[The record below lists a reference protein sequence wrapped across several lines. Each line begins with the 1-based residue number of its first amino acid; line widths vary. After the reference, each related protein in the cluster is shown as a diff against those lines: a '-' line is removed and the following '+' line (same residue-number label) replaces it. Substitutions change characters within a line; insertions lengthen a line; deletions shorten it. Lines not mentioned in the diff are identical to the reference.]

1 MSSDAKIYFNK
12 IIRDIAKEEQS
23 MLLYEDKVLN
33 VPLWR
38 IFRFAFLKRY
48 LSNNY
53 GFATNSLY
61 TKKAN
66 KSKLLMSFLKSFISF
81 FKIIFLRKKFKILI
95 FAFPRLQKS
104 NDVYFDKFTDPII
117 QLMEEKEKYTIFQ
130 RHLSGNHLEPR
141 VNSDKVVKTD
151 FIEVLSKL
159 FGLVLLPVIM
169 LLNYFVLKRLYRK
182 VKGRFELCSKD
193 FIRMAIGLGEFY
205 VSYCIYSFVVKVMG
219 IKSVFLVDR
228 EIYYPVIAACKR
240 NKVKIYELQHGVTHS
255 WTLLY
260 SGKYD
265 ENIDPD
271 YFLTFGEN
279 WIGKQFGL
287 PIEKLRN
294 IGWAYSEIMKI
305 NLSETLDEKTILV
318 VSEPSYS
325 KQIVIA
331 LIEIIKVDS
340 EIRFEIRLHPQEKY
354 DDEIV
359 NLITQHDRI
368 KVVDNSE
375 ESTLSL
381 RKYTNVVGVNSSV
394 LYEALSLKK
403 RVACINFGGCVCD
416 MSEIYDPNPFF
427 ILNKVEDFK
436 DFYISRSGKNIGETF
451 YSSFDVD
458 KFNKLL
464 C

>member
-1 MSSDAKIYFNK
+1 MSSDANIHFDK
-12 IIRDIAKEEQS
+12 IIRDIAREEQE
-23 MLLYEDKVLN
+23 MLLYEDKVMDI
-33 VPLWR
+33 PLWR

-81 FKIIFLRKKFKILI
+81 FRIIFLRKKFKILI

-117 QLMEEKEKYTIFQ
+117 QLMKEKEKYTIFQ

-151 FIEVLSKL
+151 FIEVSSKL
-159 FGLVLLPVIM
+159 FGLLLLPIT
-169 LLNYFVLKRLYRK
+169 LLFNYFALKRLYIK
-182 VKGRFELCSKD
+182 VKDRFELSGKD
-193 FIRMAIGLGEFY
+193 FIRMAVGLGEFY
-205 VSYCIYSFVVKVMG
+205 VSYCIYYFLVKIMG

-265 ENIDPD
+265 KNIDPD

-287 PIEKLRN
+287 PIEKISN
-294 IGWAYSEIMKI
+294 IGWAYSERMKI
-305 NLSETLDEKTILV
+305 NLNEKLDEKTILV
-318 VSEPSYS
+318 VSEPCYS
-325 KQIVIA
+325 IEIVLA
-331 LIEIIKVDS
+331 LIEMINVDS

-354 DDEIV
+354 DDETI
-359 NLITQHDRI
+359 NLISQYNRI

-381 RKYTNVVGVNSSV
+381 RKYTNIVGVNSSV

-403 RVACINFGGCVCD
+403 RIACINFGGCVCE
-416 MSEIYDPNPFF
+416 MNEIYDPNPFF
-427 ILNKVEDFK
+427 ILNKVEDLK
-436 DFYISRSGKNIGETF
+436 DFYISGSGNNIGETF
-451 YSSFDVD
+451 YSSFDVE